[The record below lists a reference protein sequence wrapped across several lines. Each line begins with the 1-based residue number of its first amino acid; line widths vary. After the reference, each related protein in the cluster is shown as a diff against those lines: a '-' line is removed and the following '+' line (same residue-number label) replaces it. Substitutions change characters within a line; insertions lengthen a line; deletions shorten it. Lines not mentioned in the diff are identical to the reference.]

1 MNHFAKSIL
10 FAAALALVAPQGL
23 ACDFAPVKKLID
35 EILDHDKEKA
45 ARFRRDVAAGYDSL
59 KIVTDLAEPKMRERI
74 DICRFF
80 AAEYL
85 AKRGFPPAH

>member
-1 MNHFAKSIL
+1 MKHARIL
-10 FAAALALVAPQGL
+10 AAFTLALAAYVAHAT
-23 ACDFAPVKKLID
+23 ACDFAPVKKEID
-35 EILDHDKEKA
+35 NILDHDKERA

-59 KIVTDLAEPKMRERI
+59 KIVTDLTAPDMREKI

>member
-1 MNHFAKSIL
+1 MRHAVKLAASIFALLIC
-10 FAAALALVAPQGL
+10 AAQAK
-23 ACDFAPVKKLID
+23 ACDFAPVKKAID
-35 EILDHDKEKA
+35 NILDHDKEKA

-59 KIVTDLAEPKMRERI
+59 KIVTDLASPDMREKI